1 MTVLEIPANAW
12 DCHFH
17 VYGPWSRF
25 PLPPAPPYVPDEA
38 DFDAL
43 RQLHA
48 RLGIAHGVLVQPAVY
63 GADHSA
69 LLAALRASAGA
80 YRGIALIEPDID
92 DALLDDMHV
101 AGVRGARLNVVS
113 HLPGGTDPGRMRAIA
128 ERARSHGWHLLVH
141 GALPQ
146 VLDALRTL
154 ADIDVPVVVDHMA
167 RVSAQR
173 GIAYAEFTELEAH
186 LARPQVWIKLSGA
199 DRISVGQP
207 PFSDAIPIGQRL
219 LSLAPHRALWGTD
232 WPHPNITTPW
242 PDEVALLELL
252 GEICGD
258 RASLQRVLVDN
269 PAALYA

>member
-1 MTVLEIPANAW
+1 MIEFEIPANAW

-17 VYGPWSRF
+17 VYGPWGRF
-25 PLPPAPPYVPDEA
+25 PLPPAPPYTPDEA
-38 DFDAL
+38 GFDAL
-43 RQLHA
+43 RQLHE

-69 LLAALRASAGA
+69 LLAALRESGGA

-92 DALLDDMHV
+92 DALLDEMHL

-113 HLPGGTDPGRMRAIA
+113 HLPGGTDPGRLRAIA
-128 ERARSHGWHLLVH
+128 GRVRSRGWHLLLH

-146 VLDALRTL
+146 VLDALGVL
-154 ADIDVPVVVDHMA
+154 AAIEVPVVVDHMA
-167 RVSAQR
+167 RVPAAR
-173 GIAYAEFTELEAH
+173 GIDYVEFAELEAH
-186 LARPQVWIKLSGA
+186 LARPEVWIKLSGA
-199 DRISVGQP
+199 DRISAGEP
-207 PFSDAIPIGQRL
+207 PFRDAVPIGRRL

-242 PDEVALLELL
+242 PEESALLALL
-252 GEICGD
+252 GDICED
-258 RASLQRVLVDN
+258 RESWRRVLVEN

>member
-1 MTVLEIPANAW
+1 MTQFEIPAGAW

-17 VYGPWSRF
+17 VYGPWARF

-38 DFDAL
+38 GFDAV

-48 RLGIAHGVLVQPAVY
+48 QLGIAHGVLVQPAVY

-69 LLAALRASAGA
+69 LLAALQASGGT

-92 DALLDDMHV
+92 DALLDDMQR
-101 AGVRGARLNVVS
+101 AGVRGARLNVIS

-128 ERARSHGWHLLVH
+128 ERVRAHGWHLLVH

-146 VLDALRTL
+146 VLHTLRTL
-154 ADIDVPVVVDHMA
+154 ADVDVPIVVDHMA
-167 RVSAQR
+167 RAPASQ
-173 GIAYAEFTELEAH
+173 GTAYAEFAELEAH
-186 LARPQVWIKLSGA
+186 LARPGVWIKLSGA
-199 DRISVGQP
+199 DRISAGEP
-207 PFSDAIPIGQRL
+207 PFNDAIPIGRRL
-219 LSLAPHRALWGTD
+219 LAAASQRALWGTD

-242 PDEVALLELL
+242 PDESALLELL
-252 GEICGD
+252 AQICED
-258 RASLQRVLVDN
+258 RSSLQRVLVDN